1 MEDTKIINECIEF
14 LQKSNN
20 RYSDEMNKAVNNLR
34 RYSGK
39 FWDDEYTKTY
49 RKGKNRL
56 TLSLNNW
63 NVIVNAISSPIS
75 SSPYHIEL
83 SDKAAYGDLQERI
96 DLEEHEND
104 NKSAVID
111 AFRKAVLTGYGFI
124 VISTEA
130 DRNGDVKIVLESV
143 KHINSV
149 ALDPAINT
157 VDGSDAEEGAI
168 VNYISTRKAKRLYGE
183 DIIPFDF
190 PNTQPLVNL
199 NGFNQWTVP
208 ADSVA
213 IVSYYVKNENGTV
226 DFYKICGNKVVQ
238 HEVLPISIIPI
249 IRFAGN
255 EIYSNDSINYSG
267 IIDQTLSLELGANI
281 AYSTLIERCGRSVKP
296 NVMAHVDAIDGLE
309 KNLAALNDD
318 DSMAYLWKG
327 EHQPVILTEQ
337 FQTGDLQAT
346 ITTCRTLMEDVTGI
360 PLTGISMNQP
370 DKTATEI
377 LRQQMSKESNTA
389 NYYNNAYIA
398 CFTLGRVITQ
408 MLNNGEYVDFH
419 LENGP
424 GVITRQLKARQE
436 LTALSTLMPDNMKP
450 LIAKYFADTLQD
462 DVGDELSK
470 NIVAN
475 LPQDIKYFSDKDD
488 VDPEA
493 IHELNQMKAMMDQM
507 MLDLE
512 QTKAE
517 NAQLMQQLKNAETNL
532 LENDAN
538 RKLDMYKF
546 QVSEANKMQVE
557 AAKLELQGVKLE
569 SEAEDNMVKND
580 INQQKVDIEANKAAI
595 ESLKAYEDTEDKI
608 NSAINDMSEVV
619 ITEEPTYEVYRQ

>member
-1 MEDTKIINECIEF
+1 MEDNKIINECNEF

-20 RYSDEMNKAVNNLR
+20 RYSDEMTKAVNNLR

-39 FWDDEYTKTY
+39 FWDDEYTRTY

-56 TLSLNNW
+56 ALSLNNW
-63 NVIVNAISSPIS
+63 NVIVNAIASPIS

-83 SDKAAYGDLQERI
+83 SNKNAYEDLQGRI
-96 DLEEHEND
+96 DLVEHEND
-104 NKSAVID
+104 NKSAVVD

-168 VNYISTRKAKRLYGE
+168 VNYISTRKARRLYGE
-183 DIIPFDF
+183 DVIPFDF

-199 NGFNQWTVP
+199 NGLNQWTVP

-213 IVSYYVKNENGTV
+213 IVSYYVKNEDGTV
-226 DFYKICGNKVVQ
+226 NFYKICGNKVVQ
-238 HEVLPISIIPI
+238 NVVLPISIIPI

-267 IIDQTLSLELGANI
+267 IIDQTLALELGANI

-327 EHQPVILTEQ
+327 EHQPVILTES

-346 ITTCRTLMEDVTGI
+346 ISTCRMLMEDVTGI
-360 PLTGISMNQP
+360 PLTGISNTQP
-370 DKTATEI
+370 EKTATEI

-389 NYYNNAYIA
+389 NYYNNAYVA
-398 CFTLGRVITQ
+398 CYTLGRIITQ
-408 MLNNGEYVDFH
+408 MLSNGEYIDFH

-424 GVITRQLKARQE
+424 AVITRQLKARQE
-436 LTALSTLMPDNMKP
+436 LTALATLTPDNMKP

-475 LPQDIKYFSDKDD
+475 LPQDIKFFSDKDD

-493 IHELNQMKAMMDQM
+493 IHELNQMRTMMDQM
-507 MLDLE
+507 MADLE

-517 NAQLMQQLKNAETNL
+517 NAQLAQQLKNAETNL
-532 LENDAN
+532 LENEAA

-557 AAKLELQGVKLE
+557 AAKLELQGVKLQN
-569 SEAEDNMVKND
+569 EAEDNMVKND
-580 INQQKVDIEANKAAI
+580 INQQKVNIEEGKATIEA
-595 ESLKAYEDTEDKI
+595 LKAYEESEDKL
-608 NSAINDMSEVV
+608 NDAIAEMQQPQV
-619 ITEEPTYEVYRQ
+619 IVENPNEIYR

>member
-1 MEDTKIINECIEF
+1 MEDNKIINECNEF
-14 LQKSNN
+14 LQKSNT

-39 FWDDEYTKTY
+39 FWDDEYTRTY

-56 TLSLNNW
+56 ALSLNNW
-63 NVIVNAISSPIS
+63 NVIVNAIASPIS

-83 SDKAAYGDLQERI
+83 SNKNAYEDLQERI
-96 DLEEHEND
+96 DLVEHEND
-104 NKSAVID
+104 NKSAVVD

-168 VNYISTRKAKRLYGE
+168 VNYISTRKARRLYGE
-183 DIIPFDF
+183 DVIPFDF
-190 PNTQPLVNL
+190 PNTQPLINL
-199 NGFNQWTVP
+199 NGLSQWTVP

-213 IVSYYVKNENGTV
+213 IVSYYVKNEDGTV
-226 DFYKICGNKVVQ
+226 NFYKICGNKVVQ
-238 HEVLPISIIPI
+238 NVVLPISIIPI

-267 IIDQTLSLELGANI
+267 IIDQTLALELGANI

-327 EHQPVILTEQ
+327 EHQPVILTES

-346 ITTCRTLMEDVTGI
+346 ISTCRMLMEDVTGI
-360 PLTGISMNQP
+360 PLTGISNTQP
-370 DKTATEI
+370 EKTATEI

-389 NYYNNAYIA
+389 NYYNNAYVA
-398 CFTLGRVITQ
+398 CYTLGRIITQ
-408 MLNNGEYVDFH
+408 MLSNGEYIDFH

-424 GVITRQLKARQE
+424 AVITRQLKARQE
-436 LTALSTLMPDNMKP
+436 LTALATLTPDNMKP

-470 NIVAN
+470 NIIAN
-475 LPQDIKYFSDKDD
+475 LPQDIKFFSDKDD

-493 IHELNQMKAMMDQM
+493 IHELNQMRAMMDQM
-507 MLDLE
+507 MADLE

-517 NAQLMQQLKNAETNL
+517 NAQLAQQLKNAETNL
-532 LENDAN
+532 LENEAA

-557 AAKLELQGVKLE
+557 AAKLELQGVKLQN
-569 SEAEDNMVKND
+569 EAEDNMVKND
-580 INQQKVDIEANKAAI
+580 INQQKVNIEEGKATIEA
-595 ESLKAYEDTEDKI
+595 LKAYEESEDKL
-608 NSAINDMSEVV
+608 NDAIAEMQQPQV
-619 ITEEPTYEVYRQ
+619 IVENPNEIYR

>member
-1 MEDTKIINECIEF
+1 MEDNKIINECNEF
-14 LQKSNN
+14 LQKSNS

-39 FWDDEYTKTY
+39 FWDDEYTRTY

-56 TLSLNNW
+56 ALSLNNW
-63 NVIVNAISSPIS
+63 NVIVNAIASPIS

-83 SDKAAYGDLQERI
+83 SNKNAYGDLQERI
-96 DLEEHEND
+96 DLVEHEND
-104 NKSAVID
+104 NKSAVVD

-168 VNYISTRKAKRLYGE
+168 VNYISTRKARRLYGE
-183 DIIPFDF
+183 DVIPFDF

-199 NGFNQWTVP
+199 NGLSQWSVP

-213 IVSYYVKNENGTV
+213 IVSYYVKNEDGTV
-226 DFYKICGNKVVQ
+226 NFYKICGNKVVQ
-238 HEVLPISIIPI
+238 NVVLPISIIPI

-267 IIDQTLSLELGANI
+267 IIDQTLALELGANI

-327 EHQPVILTEQ
+327 EHQPVILTES

-346 ITTCRTLMEDVTGI
+346 ISTCRMLMEDVTGI
-360 PLTGISMNQP
+360 PLTGISNTQP
-370 DKTATEI
+370 EKTATEI

-389 NYYNNAYIA
+389 NYYNNAYVA
-398 CFTLGRVITQ
+398 CYTLGRIITQ
-408 MLNNGEYVDFH
+408 MLSNGEYIDFH

-424 GVITRQLKARQE
+424 AVITRQLKARQE
-436 LTALSTLMPDNMKP
+436 LTALATLTPENMKP

-475 LPQDIKYFSDKDD
+475 LPQDIKFFSDKDD

-493 IHELNQMKAMMDQM
+493 IHELNQMRAMMDQM
-507 MLDLE
+507 MADLE

-517 NAQLMQQLKNAETNL
+517 NAQLAQQLKNAETNL
-532 LENDAN
+532 LENEAA

-557 AAKLELQGVKLE
+557 AAKLELQGVKLQN
-569 SEAEDNMVKND
+569 EAEDNMVKND
-580 INQQKVDIEANKAAI
+580 INQQKVNIEEGKATIEA
-595 ESLKAYEDTEDKI
+595 LKAYEESEDKL
-608 NSAINDMSEVV
+608 NDAIAEMQQPQV
-619 ITEEPTYEVYRQ
+619 IVENPNEIYR

>member
-1 MEDTKIINECIEF
+1 MEDNKIINECNEF

-39 FWDDEYTKTY
+39 FWDDEYTRTY

-56 TLSLNNW
+56 ALSLNNW
-63 NVIVNAISSPIS
+63 NVIVNAIASPIS
-75 SSPYHIEL
+75 NSPYHIEL
-83 SDKAAYGDLQERI
+83 SNKNTYEGLQERI
-96 DLEEHEND
+96 DLVEHEND
-104 NKSAVID
+104 NKSAVVD

-168 VNYISTRKAKRLYGE
+168 VNYISTRKARRLYGE
-183 DIIPFDF
+183 DVIPFDF

-199 NGFNQWTVP
+199 NGLSQWTVP
-208 ADSVA
+208 PDSVA
-213 IVSYYVKNENGTV
+213 IVSYYVKNEDGTV
-226 DFYKICGNKVVQ
+226 NFYKICGNKVVQ
-238 HEVLPISIIPI
+238 NVVLPISIIPI

-267 IIDQTLSLELGANI
+267 IIDQTLALELGANI

-327 EHQPVILTEQ
+327 EHQPVILTES

-346 ITTCRTLMEDVTGI
+346 ISTCRMLMEDVTGI
-360 PLTGISMNQP
+360 PLTGISNTQP
-370 DKTATEI
+370 EKTATEI

-389 NYYNNAYIA
+389 NYYNNAYVA
-398 CFTLGRVITQ
+398 CYTLGRIITQ
-408 MLNNGEYVDFH
+408 MLSNGEYIDFH

-424 GVITRQLKARQE
+424 AVITRQLKARQE
-436 LTALSTLMPDNMKP
+436 LTALATLTPDNMKP

-475 LPQDIKYFSDKDD
+475 LPQDIKFFSDKDD

-493 IHELNQMKAMMDQM
+493 IHELNQMRAMMDQM
-507 MLDLE
+507 MADLE
-512 QTKAE
+512 QTKTE
-517 NAQLMQQLKNAETNL
+517 NAQLAQQLKNAETNL
-532 LENDAN
+532 LENEAA

-557 AAKLELQGVKLE
+557 AAKLELQGAKLQN
-569 SEAEDNMVKND
+569 EAEDNMVKND
-580 INQQKVDIEANKAAI
+580 INQQKVNIEESKATIEA
-595 ESLKAYEDTEDKI
+595 LKAYEESEDKL
-608 NSAINDMSEVV
+608 NDAIAEMQQPQAIVENPNE
-619 ITEEPTYEVYRQ
+619 IYR

>member
-1 MEDTKIINECIEF
+1 MEDNKIINECNEF

-39 FWDDEYTKTY
+39 FWDDEYTRTY

-56 TLSLNNW
+56 ALSLNNW
-63 NVIVNAISSPIS
+63 NVIVNAIASPIS

-83 SDKAAYGDLQERI
+83 SNKNAYEDLQGRI
-96 DLEEHEND
+96 DLVEHEND
-104 NKSAVID
+104 NKSAVVD

-130 DRNGDVKIVLESV
+130 DRKGDVKIVLESV

-168 VNYISTRKAKRLYGE
+168 VNYISTRKARRLYGE
-183 DIIPFDF
+183 DVIPFDF

-199 NGFNQWTVP
+199 NGLSQWSVP

-213 IVSYYVKNENGTV
+213 IVSYYVKNEDGTV
-226 DFYKICGNKVVQ
+226 NFYKICGNKVVQ
-238 HEVLPISIIPI
+238 NVVLPISIIPI

-267 IIDQTLSLELGANI
+267 IIDQTLALELGANI

-327 EHQPVILTEQ
+327 EHQPVILTES

-346 ITTCRTLMEDVTGI
+346 ISTCRMLMEDVTGI
-360 PLTGISMNQP
+360 PLTGISNTQP
-370 DKTATEI
+370 EKTATEI

-389 NYYNNAYIA
+389 NYYNNAYVA
-398 CFTLGRVITQ
+398 CYTLGRIITQ
-408 MLNNGEYVDFH
+408 MLSNGEYIDFH

-424 GVITRQLKARQE
+424 AVITRQLKARQE
-436 LTALSTLMPDNMKP
+436 LTALSTLTPDNMKP

-475 LPQDIKYFSDKDD
+475 LPQDIKFFSDKDD

-507 MLDLE
+507 MADLE

-517 NAQLMQQLKNAETNL
+517 NAQLAQQLKNAETNL
-532 LENDAN
+532 LENEAA

-557 AAKLELQGVKLE
+557 AAKLELQGVKLQN
-569 SEAEDNMVKND
+569 EAEDNMAKND
-580 INQQKVDIEANKAAI
+580 INQQKVNIEEGKATIEA
-595 ESLKAYEDTEDKI
+595 LKAYEESEDKL
-608 NSAINDMSEVV
+608 NDV
-619 ITEEPTYEVYRQ
+619 IAEMQQPQVIVENPNEIYR

>member
-1 MEDTKIINECIEF
+1 MEDNKIINECNEF

-39 FWDDEYTKTY
+39 FWDDEYTRTY

-56 TLSLNNW
+56 ALSLNNW
-63 NVIVNAISSPIS
+63 NVIVNAIASPIS

-83 SDKAAYGDLQERI
+83 SNKNAYADLQGRI
-96 DLEEHEND
+96 DLVEHEND
-104 NKSAVID
+104 NKSAVVD

-149 ALDPAINT
+149 ALDPAVNT

-168 VNYISTRKAKRLYGE
+168 VNYISTRKARRLYGE
-183 DIIPFDF
+183 DVIPFDF

-199 NGFNQWTVP
+199 NGLSQWTVP
-208 ADSVA
+208 PDSVA
-213 IVSYYVKNENGTV
+213 IVSYYVKNEDGTV
-226 DFYKICGNKVVQ
+226 NFYKICGNKVVQ
-238 HEVLPISIIPI
+238 NVVLPISIIPI

-267 IIDQTLSLELGANI
+267 IIDQTLALELGANI

-327 EHQPVILTEQ
+327 EHQPVILTES

-346 ITTCRTLMEDVTGI
+346 ISTCRMLMEDVTGI
-360 PLTGISMNQP
+360 PLTGISNTQP
-370 DKTATEI
+370 EKTATEI

-389 NYYNNAYIA
+389 NYYNNAYVA
-398 CFTLGRVITQ
+398 CYTLGRIITQ
-408 MLNNGEYVDFH
+408 MLSNGEYIDFH

-424 GVITRQLKARQE
+424 AVITRQLKARQE
-436 LTALSTLMPDNMKP
+436 LTALATLTPDNMKP

-475 LPQDIKYFSDKDD
+475 LPQDIKFFSDKDD

-493 IHELNQMKAMMDQM
+493 IHELNQMRAMMDQM
-507 MLDLE
+507 MADLE

-517 NAQLMQQLKNAETNL
+517 NAQLAQQLKNAETNL
-532 LENDAN
+532 LENEAA

-557 AAKLELQGVKLE
+557 AAKLELQGVKLQN
-569 SEAEDNMVKND
+569 EAEDNMVKND
-580 INQQKVDIEANKAAI
+580 INQQKVNIEEGKATIEA
-595 ESLKAYEDTEDKI
+595 LKAYEESEDKL
-608 NSAINDMSEVV
+608 NDAIAEMQQPQAIVENPNE
-619 ITEEPTYEVYRQ
+619 IYR

>member
-1 MEDTKIINECIEF
+1 MEDNKIIDECNEF

-39 FWDDEYTKTY
+39 FWDDEYTRTY
-49 RKGKNRL
+49 RKGNNRL
-56 TLSLNNW
+56 ALSLNNW
-63 NVIVNAISSPIS
+63 NVIVNAIASPIS

-83 SDKAAYGDLQERI
+83 SNKNVNEGLQERI
-96 DLEEHEND
+96 DLVEHEND
-104 NKSAVID
+104 NKSAVVD

-168 VNYISTRKAKRLYGE
+168 VNYISTRKARRLYGE
-183 DIIPFDF
+183 DVIPFDF

-199 NGFNQWTVP
+199 NGLSQWSVP

-213 IVSYYVKNENGTV
+213 IVSYYVKNEDGTV
-226 DFYKICGNKVVQ
+226 NFYKICGNKVVQ
-238 HEVLPISIIPI
+238 NVVLPISIIPI

-267 IIDQTLSLELGANI
+267 IIDQTLALELGANI

-327 EHQPVILTEQ
+327 EHQPVILTES
-337 FQTGDLQAT
+337 FQTGDLQNT
-346 ITTCRTLMEDVTGI
+346 ISTCRMLMEDVTGI
-360 PLTGISMNQP
+360 PLTGISNTQP
-370 DKTATEI
+370 EKTATEI

-389 NYYNNAYIA
+389 NYYNNAYVA
-398 CFTLGRVITQ
+398 CYTLGRIITQ
-408 MLNNGEYVDFH
+408 MLSNGEYIDFH

-424 GVITRQLKARQE
+424 AVITRQLKARQE
-436 LTALSTLMPDNMKP
+436 LTALATLTPDNMKP

-475 LPQDIKYFSDKDD
+475 LPQDIKFFSDKDD

-507 MLDLE
+507 MADLE

-517 NAQLMQQLKNAETNL
+517 NAQLAQQLKNAETNL
-532 LENDAN
+532 LENEAA

-557 AAKLELQGVKLE
+557 AAKLELQGVKLQN
-569 SEAEDNMVKND
+569 EAEDNMTKND
-580 INQQKVDIEANKAAI
+580 INQQKVNIEEGKATIEA
-595 ESLKAYEDTEDKI
+595 LKAYEESEDRL
-608 NSAINDMSEVV
+608 NDAIAEMQQPQV
-619 ITEEPTYEVYRQ
+619 IVENPNEIYR

>member
-1 MEDTKIINECIEF
+1 MEDNKIINECNEF

-39 FWDDEYTKTY
+39 FWDDEYTRTY

-56 TLSLNNW
+56 ALSLNNW
-63 NVIVNAISSPIS
+63 NVIVNAIASPIS

-83 SDKAAYGDLQERI
+83 SNKNAYADLQGRI
-96 DLEEHEND
+96 DLVEHEND
-104 NKSAVID
+104 NKSAVVD

-149 ALDPAINT
+149 ALDPAVNT

-168 VNYISTRKAKRLYGE
+168 VNYISTRKARRLYGE
-183 DIIPFDF
+183 DVIPFDF

-199 NGFNQWTVP
+199 NGLSQWTVP

-213 IVSYYVKNENGTV
+213 IVSYYVKNEDGTV
-226 DFYKICGNKVVQ
+226 NFYKICGNKVVQ
-238 HEVLPISIIPI
+238 NVVLPISIIPI

-267 IIDQTLSLELGANI
+267 IIDQTLALELGANI

-327 EHQPVILTEQ
+327 EHQPVILTES

-346 ITTCRTLMEDVTGI
+346 ISTCRMLMEDVTGI
-360 PLTGISMNQP
+360 PLTGISNTQP
-370 DKTATEI
+370 EKTATEI

-389 NYYNNAYIA
+389 NYYNNAYVA
-398 CFTLGRVITQ
+398 CYTLGRIITQ
-408 MLNNGEYVDFH
+408 MLSNGEYIDFH

-424 GVITRQLKARQE
+424 AVITRQLKARQE
-436 LTALSTLMPDNMKP
+436 LTALATLTPDNMKP

-475 LPQDIKYFSDKDD
+475 LPQDIKFFSDKDD

-493 IHELNQMKAMMDQM
+493 IHELNQMRAMMDQM
-507 MLDLE
+507 MADLE

-517 NAQLMQQLKNAETNL
+517 NAQLAQQLKNAETNL
-532 LENDAN
+532 LENEAA

-557 AAKLELQGVKLE
+557 AAKLELQGVKLQN
-569 SEAEDNMVKND
+569 EAEDNMAKND
-580 INQQKVDIEANKAAI
+580 INQQKVNIEEGKATIEA
-595 ESLKAYEDTEDKI
+595 LKAYEESEDKL
-608 NSAINDMSEVV
+608 NDAIAEMQQPQAIVENPNE
-619 ITEEPTYEVYRQ
+619 IYR

>member
-1 MEDTKIINECIEF
+1 MEDNKIINECNEF

-39 FWDDEYTKTY
+39 FWDDEYTRTY

-56 TLSLNNW
+56 ALSLNNW
-63 NVIVNAISSPIS
+63 NVIVNAIASPIS

-83 SDKAAYGDLQERI
+83 SNKNAYEDLQERI
-96 DLEEHEND
+96 DLVEHEND
-104 NKSAVID
+104 NKSAVVD

-168 VNYISTRKAKRLYGE
+168 VNYISTRKARRLYGE
-183 DIIPFDF
+183 DVIPFDF

-199 NGFNQWTVP
+199 NGLSQWSVP

-213 IVSYYVKNENGTV
+213 IVSYYVKNEDGTV
-226 DFYKICGNKVVQ
+226 NFYKICGNKVVQ
-238 HEVLPISIIPI
+238 NVVLPISIIPI

-255 EIYSNDSINYSG
+255 EIYSNDAINYSG
-267 IIDQTLSLELGANI
+267 IIDQTLALELGANI

-327 EHQPVILTEQ
+327 EHQPVILNES

-346 ITTCRTLMEDVTGI
+346 ISTCRMLMEDVTGI
-360 PLTGISMNQP
+360 PLTGISNTQP
-370 DKTATEI
+370 EKTATEI

-389 NYYNNAYIA
+389 NYYNNAYVA
-398 CFTLGRVITQ
+398 CYTLGRIITQ
-408 MLNNGEYVDFH
+408 MLSNGEYIDFH

-424 GVITRQLKARQE
+424 AVITRQLKARQE
-436 LTALSTLMPDNMKP
+436 LTALATLTPDNMKP

-475 LPQDIKYFSDKDD
+475 LPQDIKFFSDKDD

-493 IHELNQMKAMMDQM
+493 IHELNQMRAMMDQM
-507 MLDLE
+507 MADLE

-517 NAQLMQQLKNAETNL
+517 NAQLAQQLKNAETNL
-532 LENDAN
+532 LENEAA

-557 AAKLELQGVKLE
+557 AAKLELQGVKLQN
-569 SEAEDNMVKND
+569 EAEDNMVKND
-580 INQQKVDIEANKAAI
+580 INQQKVNIEEGKATIEA
-595 ESLKAYEDTEDKI
+595 LKAYEESEDKL
-608 NSAINDMSEVV
+608 NDAIAEMQQPQV
-619 ITEEPTYEVYRQ
+619 IVENPNEIYR

>member
-1 MEDTKIINECIEF
+1 MEDNKIINECNEF

-20 RYSDEMNKAVNNLR
+20 RYSDEMTKAVNNLR

-39 FWDDEYTKTY
+39 FWDDEYTRTY

-56 TLSLNNW
+56 ALSLNNW
-63 NVIVNAISSPIS
+63 NVIVNAIASPIS

-83 SDKAAYGDLQERI
+83 SNKNAYEDLQGRI
-96 DLEEHEND
+96 DLVEHEND
-104 NKSAVID
+104 NKSAVVD

-168 VNYISTRKAKRLYGE
+168 VNYISTRKARRLYGE
-183 DIIPFDF
+183 DVIPFDF

-199 NGFNQWTVP
+199 NGLSQWTVP

-213 IVSYYVKNENGTV
+213 IVSYYVKNEDGTV
-226 DFYKICGNKVVQ
+226 NFYKICGNKVVQ
-238 HEVLPISIIPI
+238 NVVLPISIIPI

-267 IIDQTLSLELGANI
+267 IIDQTLALELGANI

-327 EHQPVILTEQ
+327 DHQPVILTES

-346 ITTCRTLMEDVTGI
+346 ISTCRMLMEDVTGI
-360 PLTGISMNQP
+360 PLTGISNTQP
-370 DKTATEI
+370 EKTATEI

-389 NYYNNAYIA
+389 NYYNNAYVA
-398 CFTLGRVITQ
+398 CYTLGRIITQ
-408 MLNNGEYVDFH
+408 MLSNGEYIDFH

-424 GVITRQLKARQE
+424 AVITRQLKARQE
-436 LTALSTLMPDNMKP
+436 LTALATLTPDNMKP

-475 LPQDIKYFSDKDD
+475 LPQDIKFFSDKDD

-493 IHELNQMKAMMDQM
+493 IHELNQMRAMMDQM
-507 MLDLE
+507 MADLE

-517 NAQLMQQLKNAETNL
+517 NAQLAQQLKNAETNL
-532 LENDAN
+532 LENEAA

-557 AAKLELQGVKLE
+557 AAKLELQGVKLQNE
-569 SEAEDNMVKND
+569 VEDNMAKND
-580 INQQKVDIEANKAAI
+580 INQQKVNIEEGKATIEA
-595 ESLKAYEDTEDKI
+595 LKAYEESEDKL
-608 NSAINDMSEVV
+608 NDAIAEMQQPQV
-619 ITEEPTYEVYRQ
+619 IVENPNEIYR

>member
-1 MEDTKIINECIEF
+1 MEDNKIINECNEF

-39 FWDDEYTKTY
+39 FWDDEYIRTY

-56 TLSLNNW
+56 ALSLNNW
-63 NVIVNAISSPIS
+63 NVIVNAIASPIS

-83 SDKAAYGDLQERI
+83 SNKNAYEDLQERI
-96 DLEEHEND
+96 DLVEHEND
-104 NKSAVID
+104 NKSAVVD

-168 VNYISTRKAKRLYGE
+168 VNYISTRKARRLYGE
-183 DIIPFDF
+183 DVIPFDF

-199 NGFNQWTVP
+199 NGLSQWSVP

-213 IVSYYVKNENGTV
+213 IVSYYVKNEDGTV
-226 DFYKICGNKVVQ
+226 NFYKICGNKVVQ
-238 HEVLPISIIPI
+238 NVVLPISIIPI

-255 EIYSNDSINYSG
+255 EIYSNDAINYSG
-267 IIDQTLSLELGANI
+267 IIEQTLALELGANI

-327 EHQPVILTEQ
+327 EHQPVILTES

-346 ITTCRTLMEDVTGI
+346 ISTCRMLMEDVTGI
-360 PLTGISMNQP
+360 PLTGISNTQP
-370 DKTATEI
+370 EKTATEI

-389 NYYNNAYIA
+389 NYYNNAYVA
-398 CFTLGRVITQ
+398 CYTLGRIITQ
-408 MLNNGEYVDFH
+408 MLSNGEYIDFH

-424 GVITRQLKARQE
+424 AVITRQLKARQE
-436 LTALSTLMPDNMKP
+436 LTALATLTPDNMKP

-475 LPQDIKYFSDKDD
+475 LPQDIKFFSDKDD

-493 IHELNQMKAMMDQM
+493 IHELNQMRTMMDQM
-507 MLDLE
+507 MADLE

-517 NAQLMQQLKNAETNL
+517 NAQLAQQLKNAETNL
-532 LENDAN
+532 LENEAA

-557 AAKLELQGVKLE
+557 AAKLELQGVKLQN
-569 SEAEDNMVKND
+569 EAEDNMVKND
-580 INQQKVDIEANKAAI
+580 INQQKVNIEEGKATIEA
-595 ESLKAYEDTEDKI
+595 LKAYEESEDKL
-608 NSAINDMSEVV
+608 NDAIAEM
-619 ITEEPTYEVYRQ
+619 

>member
-1 MEDTKIINECIEF
+1 MEDNKIINECNEF

-39 FWDDEYTKTY
+39 FWDDEYTRTY

-56 TLSLNNW
+56 ALSLNNW
-63 NVIVNAISSPIS
+63 NVIVNAIASPIS

-83 SDKAAYGDLQERI
+83 SNKNAYEDLQERI
-96 DLEEHEND
+96 DLVEHEND
-104 NKSAVID
+104 NKSAVVD

-168 VNYISTRKAKRLYGE
+168 VNYISTRKARRLYGE
-183 DIIPFDF
+183 DVIPFDF

-199 NGFNQWTVP
+199 NGLSQWTVP

-213 IVSYYVKNENGTV
+213 IVSYYVKNEDGTV
-226 DFYKICGNKVVQ
+226 NFYKICGNKVVQ
-238 HEVLPISIIPI
+238 NVVLPISIIPI

-267 IIDQTLSLELGANI
+267 IIDQTLALELGANI

-327 EHQPVILTEQ
+327 EHQPVILTES

-346 ITTCRTLMEDVTGI
+346 ISTCRMLMEDVTGI
-360 PLTGISMNQP
+360 PLTGISNTQP
-370 DKTATEI
+370 EKTATEI

-389 NYYNNAYIA
+389 NYYNNAYVA
-398 CFTLGRVITQ
+398 CYTLGRIITQ
-408 MLNNGEYVDFH
+408 MLSNGEYIDFH

-424 GVITRQLKARQE
+424 AVITRQLKARQE
-436 LTALSTLMPDNMKP
+436 LTALATLTPDNMKP

-475 LPQDIKYFSDKDD
+475 LPQDIKFFSDKDD

-493 IHELNQMKAMMDQM
+493 IHELNQMRTMMDQM
-507 MLDLE
+507 MADLE

-517 NAQLMQQLKNAETNL
+517 NAQLAQQLKNAETNL
-532 LENDAN
+532 LENEAA

-557 AAKLELQGVKLE
+557 AAKLELQGVKLQN
-569 SEAEDNMVKND
+569 EAEDNMVKND
-580 INQQKVDIEANKAAI
+580 INQQKVNIEEGKATIEA
-595 ESLKAYEDTEDKI
+595 LKAYEESEDKL
-608 NSAINDMSEVV
+608 NDAIAEMQQPQV
-619 ITEEPTYEVYRQ
+619 IVENPNEIYR

>member
-1 MEDTKIINECIEF
+1 MEDNKIINECNEF
-14 LQKSNN
+14 LQKSNT

-39 FWDDEYTKTY
+39 FWDDEYTRTY

-56 TLSLNNW
+56 ALSLNNW
-63 NVIVNAISSPIS
+63 NVIVNAIASPIS

-83 SDKAAYGDLQERI
+83 SNKNAYEDLQERI
-96 DLEEHEND
+96 DLVEHEND
-104 NKSAVID
+104 NKSAVVD

-168 VNYISTRKAKRLYGE
+168 VNYISTRKARRLYGE
-183 DIIPFDF
+183 DVIPFDF

-199 NGFNQWTVP
+199 NGLSQWSVP

-213 IVSYYVKNENGTV
+213 IVSYYVKNEDGTV
-226 DFYKICGNKVVQ
+226 NFYKICGNKVVQ
-238 HEVLPISIIPI
+238 NVVLPISIIPI

-255 EIYSNDSINYSG
+255 EIYTNDSINYSG
-267 IIDQTLSLELGANI
+267 IIDQTLALELGANI

-327 EHQPVILTEQ
+327 EHQPVILTES

-346 ITTCRTLMEDVTGI
+346 ISTCRMLMEDVTGI
-360 PLTGISMNQP
+360 PLTGISNTQP
-370 DKTATEI
+370 EKTATEI

-389 NYYNNAYIA
+389 NYYNNAYVA
-398 CFTLGRVITQ
+398 CYTLGRIITQ
-408 MLNNGEYVDFH
+408 MLSNGEYIDFH

-424 GVITRQLKARQE
+424 AVITRQLKARQE
-436 LTALSTLMPDNMKP
+436 LTALATLTPDNMKP

-475 LPQDIKYFSDKDD
+475 LPQDIKFFSDKDD

-493 IHELNQMKAMMDQM
+493 IHELNQMRAMMDQM
-507 MLDLE
+507 MADLE

-517 NAQLMQQLKNAETNL
+517 NAQLAQQLKNAETNL
-532 LENDAN
+532 LENEAA

-557 AAKLELQGVKLE
+557 AAKLELQGVKIQN
-569 SEAEDNMVKND
+569 EAEDNMVKND
-580 INQQKVDIEANKAAI
+580 INQQKVNIEEGKATIEA
-595 ESLKAYEDTEDKI
+595 LKAYEESEDKL
-608 NSAINDMSEVV
+608 NDAIAEMRQPQV
-619 ITEEPTYEVYRQ
+619 IVENPNEIYR

>member
-1 MEDTKIINECIEF
+1 MEDNKIINECNEF

-56 TLSLNNW
+56 ALSLNNW
-63 NVIVNAISSPIS
+63 NVIVNAIASPIS

-83 SDKAAYGDLQERI
+83 SNKNAYADLQGRI
-96 DLEEHEND
+96 DLVEHEND
-104 NKSAVID
+104 NKSAVVD

-130 DRNGDVKIVLESV
+130 DRNGEVKIVLESV

-168 VNYISTRKAKRLYGE
+168 VNYISTRKARRLYGE
-183 DIIPFDF
+183 DVIPFDF

-199 NGFNQWTVP
+199 NGLSQWSVP

-213 IVSYYVKNENGTV
+213 IVSYYVKNEDGTV
-226 DFYKICGNKVVQ
+226 NFYKICGNKVVQ
-238 HEVLPISIIPI
+238 NVILPISIIPI

-267 IIDQTLSLELGANI
+267 IIDQTLALELGANI

-327 EHQPVILTEQ
+327 DHQPVILTES

-346 ITTCRTLMEDVTGI
+346 ISTCRMLMEDVTGI
-360 PLTGISMNQP
+360 PLTGISNTQP
-370 DKTATEI
+370 EKTATEI

-389 NYYNNAYIA
+389 NYYNNAYVA
-398 CFTLGRVITQ
+398 CYTLGRIITQ
-408 MLNNGEYVDFH
+408 MLSNGEYIDFH

-424 GVITRQLKARQE
+424 AVITRQLKARQE
-436 LTALSTLMPDNMKP
+436 LTALATLTPDNMKP

-475 LPQDIKYFSDKDD
+475 LPQDIKFFSDKDD

-493 IHELNQMKAMMDQM
+493 IHELNQMRTMMDQM
-507 MLDLE
+507 MADLE

-517 NAQLMQQLKNAETNL
+517 NAQLAQQLKNAETNL
-532 LENDAN
+532 LENEAA

-557 AAKLELQGVKLE
+557 AAKLELQGVKLQN
-569 SEAEDNMVKND
+569 EAEDNMAKND
-580 INQQKVDIEANKAAI
+580 INQQKVNIEEGKAAI
-595 ESLKAYEDTEDKI
+595 EALKAYEESEDKL
-608 NSAINDMSEVV
+608 NDAIAEMQQPQV
-619 ITEEPTYEVYRQ
+619 IVETPNEIYR

>member
-1 MEDTKIINECIEF
+1 MEDNKIINECNEF

-39 FWDDEYTKTY
+39 FWDDEYTRTY

-56 TLSLNNW
+56 ALSLNNW
-63 NVIVNAISSPIS
+63 NVIVNAIASPIS

-83 SDKAAYGDLQERI
+83 SNKNAYEDLQERI
-96 DLEEHEND
+96 DLVEHEND
-104 NKSAVID
+104 NKSAVVD

-168 VNYISTRKAKRLYGE
+168 VNYISTRKARRLYGE
-183 DIIPFDF
+183 DVIPFDF

-199 NGFNQWTVP
+199 NGLSQWTVP

-213 IVSYYVKNENGTV
+213 IVSYYVKNEDGTV
-226 DFYKICGNKVVQ
+226 NFYKICGNKVVQ
-238 HEVLPISIIPI
+238 NVVLPISIIPI

-267 IIDQTLSLELGANI
+267 IIDQTLALELGANI

-327 EHQPVILTEQ
+327 EHQPVILTES

-346 ITTCRTLMEDVTGI
+346 ISTCRMLMEDVTGI
-360 PLTGISMNQP
+360 PLTGISNTQP
-370 DKTATEI
+370 EKTATEI

-389 NYYNNAYIA
+389 NYYNNAYVA
-398 CFTLGRVITQ
+398 CYTFLLYITQ
-408 MLNNGEYVDFH
+408 MLSNGEYIDFH

-424 GVITRQLKARQE
+424 AVITRQLKARQE
-436 LTALSTLMPDNMKP
+436 LTALATLTPDNMKP

-475 LPQDIKYFSDKDD
+475 LPQDIKFFSDKDD

-493 IHELNQMKAMMDQM
+493 IHELNQMRAMMDQM
-507 MLDLE
+507 MADLE

-517 NAQLMQQLKNAETNL
+517 NAQLAQQLKNAETNL
-532 LENDAN
+532 LENEAA

-557 AAKLELQGVKLE
+557 AAKLELQGVKLQN
-569 SEAEDNMVKND
+569 EAEDNMVKND
-580 INQQKVDIEANKAAI
+580 INQQKVNIEEGKATIEA
-595 ESLKAYEDTEDKI
+595 LKAYEESEDKL
-608 NSAINDMSEVV
+608 NDAIAEMQQPQV
-619 ITEEPTYEVYRQ
+619 IVENPNEIYR

>member
-1 MEDTKIINECIEF
+1 MEDKKIIDECNEF

-20 RYSDEMNKAVNNLR
+20 RYSDEMNNAVNNLR

-39 FWDDEYTKTY
+39 FWDDEYTRTY

-56 TLSLNNW
+56 ALSLNNW
-63 NVIVNAISSPIS
+63 NVIVNAIASPIS

-83 SDKAAYGDLQERI
+83 SNKNAYEDLQERI
-96 DLEEHEND
+96 DLVEHEND
-104 NKSAVID
+104 NKSAVVD

-168 VNYISTRKAKRLYGE
+168 VNYISTRKARRLYGE
-183 DIIPFDF
+183 DVIPFDF

-199 NGFNQWTVP
+199 NGLSQWSVP

-213 IVSYYVKNENGTV
+213 IVSYYVKNEEGTV
-226 DFYKICGNKVVQ
+226 NFYKICGNKVVQ
-238 HEVLPISIIPI
+238 NVVLPISIIPI

-267 IIDQTLSLELGANI
+267 IIDQTLALELGANI

-327 EHQPVILTEQ
+327 EHQPVILTES

-346 ITTCRTLMEDVTGI
+346 ITTCRMLMEDVTGI
-360 PLTGISMNQP
+360 PLTGISNTQP
-370 DKTATEI
+370 EKTATEI

-389 NYYNNAYIA
+389 NYYNNAYVA
-398 CFTLGRVITQ
+398 CYTLGRIITQ
-408 MLNNGEYVDFH
+408 MLSDGEYVDFH

-424 GVITRQLKARQE
+424 AVITRQLKARQE
-436 LTALSTLMPDNMKP
+436 LTALATLTPDNMKP

-462 DVGDELSK
+462 DVGDELSR

-475 LPQDIKYFSDKDD
+475 LPQDIKFFSDKDD

-507 MLDLE
+507 MADLE

-517 NAQLMQQLKNAETNL
+517 NAQLAQQLKNAETNL
-532 LENDAN
+532 LENEAA

-546 QVSEANKMQVE
+546 QVSEANKMQIE
-557 AAKLELQGVKLE
+557 AAKLELQGVKLQN
-569 SEAEDNMVKND
+569 EAEDNMAKND
-580 INQQKVDIEANKAAI
+580 INQQKVNIEEGKATIEA
-595 ESLKAYEDTEDKI
+595 LKAYEESEDRL
-608 NSAINDMSEVV
+608 NDAIAEMQQPQV
-619 ITEEPTYEVYRQ
+619 IVENPNEIYR

>member
-1 MEDTKIINECIEF
+1 MEDNKIINECNEF

-39 FWDDEYTKTY
+39 FWDDEYTRTY
-49 RKGKNRL
+49 RKGKSRL
-56 TLSLNNW
+56 ALSLNNW
-63 NVIVNAISSPIS
+63 NVIVNAIASPIS

-83 SDKAAYGDLQERI
+83 SNKNAYEDLQERI
-96 DLEEHEND
+96 DLVEHEND
-104 NKSAVID
+104 NKSAVVD

-168 VNYISTRKAKRLYGE
+168 VNYISTRKARRLYGE
-183 DIIPFDF
+183 DVIPFDF

-199 NGFNQWTVP
+199 NGLSQWSVP

-213 IVSYYVKNENGTV
+213 IVSYYVKNEDGTV
-226 DFYKICGNKVVQ
+226 NFYKICGNKVVQ
-238 HEVLPISIIPI
+238 NVVLPISIIPI

-255 EIYSNDSINYSG
+255 EIYSNDAINYSG
-267 IIDQTLSLELGANI
+267 IIEQTLALELGANI

-327 EHQPVILTEQ
+327 EHQPVILTES

-346 ITTCRTLMEDVTGI
+346 ISTCRMLMEDVTGI
-360 PLTGISMNQP
+360 PLTGISNTQP
-370 DKTATEI
+370 EKTATEI

-389 NYYNNAYIA
+389 NYYNNAYVA
-398 CFTLGRVITQ
+398 CYTLGRIITQ
-408 MLNNGEYVDFH
+408 MLSNGEYIDFH

-424 GVITRQLKARQE
+424 AVITRQLKARQE
-436 LTALSTLMPDNMKP
+436 LTALATLTPDNMKP

-475 LPQDIKYFSDKDD
+475 LPQDIKFFSDKDD

-493 IHELNQMKAMMDQM
+493 IHELNQMRAMMDQM
-507 MLDLE
+507 MADLE

-517 NAQLMQQLKNAETNL
+517 NAQLAQQLKNAETNL
-532 LENDAN
+532 LENEAA

-557 AAKLELQGVKLE
+557 AAKLELQGVKLQN
-569 SEAEDNMVKND
+569 EAEDNMVKND
-580 INQQKVDIEANKAAI
+580 INQQKVNIEEGKATIEA
-595 ESLKAYEDTEDKI
+595 LKAYEESEDKL
-608 NSAINDMSEVV
+608 NDAIAEMQQPQV
-619 ITEEPTYEVYRQ
+619 IVENPNEIYR

>member
-1 MEDTKIINECIEF
+1 MEDNKIINECNEF

-20 RYSDEMNKAVNNLR
+20 RYSDEMNKAVNNLS

-39 FWDDEYTKTY
+39 FWDDEYTRTY

-56 TLSLNNW
+56 ALSLNNW
-63 NVIVNAISSPIS
+63 NVIVNAIASPIS

-83 SDKAAYGDLQERI
+83 SNKNAYEDLQERI
-96 DLEEHEND
+96 DLVEHEND
-104 NKSAVID
+104 NKSAVVD

-149 ALDPAINT
+149 ALDPTINT

-168 VNYISTRKAKRLYGE
+168 VNYISTRKARRLYGE
-183 DIIPFDF
+183 DVIPFDF

-199 NGFNQWTVP
+199 NGLSQWSVP

-213 IVSYYVKNENGTV
+213 IVSYYVKNEDGTV
-226 DFYKICGNKVVQ
+226 NFYKICGNKVVQ
-238 HEVLPISIIPI
+238 NVVLPISIIPI

-267 IIDQTLSLELGANI
+267 IIDQTLALELGANI

-327 EHQPVILTEQ
+327 EHQPVILTES

-346 ITTCRTLMEDVTGI
+346 ISTCRMLMEDVTGI
-360 PLTGISMNQP
+360 PLTGISNTQP
-370 DKTATEI
+370 EKTATEI

-389 NYYNNAYIA
+389 NYYNNAYVA
-398 CFTLGRVITQ
+398 CYTLGRIITQ
-408 MLNNGEYVDFH
+408 MLSNGEYIDFH

-424 GVITRQLKARQE
+424 AVITRQLKARQE
-436 LTALSTLMPDNMKP
+436 LTALATLTPENMKP

-475 LPQDIKYFSDKDD
+475 LPQDIKFFSDKDD

-493 IHELNQMKAMMDQM
+493 IHELNQMRAMMDQM
-507 MLDLE
+507 MADLE

-517 NAQLMQQLKNAETNL
+517 NAQLAQQLKNAETNL
-532 LENDAN
+532 LENEAA

-557 AAKLELQGVKLE
+557 AAKLELQGVKLQN
-569 SEAEDNMVKND
+569 EAEDNMVKND
-580 INQQKVDIEANKAAI
+580 INQQKVNIEEGKATIEA
-595 ESLKAYEDTEDKI
+595 LKAYEESEDKL
-608 NSAINDMSEVV
+608 NDAIAEMQQPQV
-619 ITEEPTYEVYRQ
+619 IVENPNEIYR

>member
-1 MEDTKIINECIEF
+1 MEDNKIINECNEF

-39 FWDDEYTKTY
+39 FWDDEYTRTY

-56 TLSLNNW
+56 ALSLNNW
-63 NVIVNAISSPIS
+63 NVIVNAIASPIS

-83 SDKAAYGDLQERI
+83 SNKNAYEDLQERI
-96 DLEEHEND
+96 DLVEHEND
-104 NKSAVID
+104 NKSAVVD

-168 VNYISTRKAKRLYGE
+168 VNYISTRKARRLYGE
-183 DIIPFDF
+183 DVIPFDF

-199 NGFNQWTVP
+199 NGLSQWTVP

-213 IVSYYVKNENGTV
+213 IVSYYVKNEDGTV
-226 DFYKICGNKVVQ
+226 NFYKICGNKVVQ
-238 HEVLPISIIPI
+238 NVVLPISIIPI

-267 IIDQTLSLELGANI
+267 IIDQTLALELGANI

-327 EHQPVILTEQ
+327 EHQPVILTES

-346 ITTCRTLMEDVTGI
+346 ISTCRMLMEDVTGI
-360 PLTGISMNQP
+360 PLTGISNTQP
-370 DKTATEI
+370 EKTATEI

-389 NYYNNAYIA
+389 NYYNNAYVA
-398 CFTLGRVITQ
+398 CYTLGRIITQ
-408 MLNNGEYVDFH
+408 MLSNGEYIDFH

-424 GVITRQLKARQE
+424 AVITRQLKARQE
-436 LTALSTLMPDNMKP
+436 LTALATLTPDNMKP

-475 LPQDIKYFSDKDD
+475 LPQDIKFFSDKDD

-493 IHELNQMKAMMDQM
+493 IHELNQMRAMMDQM
-507 MLDLE
+507 MADLE

-517 NAQLMQQLKNAETNL
+517 NAQLAQQLKNAETNL
-532 LENDAN
+532 LENEAA

-557 AAKLELQGVKLE
+557 AAKLELQGVKLQN
-569 SEAEDNMVKND
+569 EAEDNMVKND
-580 INQQKVDIEANKAAI
+580 INQQKVNIEEGKATIEA
-595 ESLKAYEDTEDKI
+595 LKAYEESEDKL
-608 NSAINDMSEVV
+608 NDAIAEMQQPQV
-619 ITEEPTYEVYRQ
+619 IVENPNEIYR

>member
-1 MEDTKIINECIEF
+1 MEDNKIINECNEF

-39 FWDDEYTKTY
+39 FWDDDYTRTY

-56 TLSLNNW
+56 ALSLNNW
-63 NVIVNAISSPIS
+63 NVIVNAIASPIS
-75 SSPYHIEL
+75 NSPYHIEL
-83 SDKAAYGDLQERI
+83 SNKNAYEDLQERI
-96 DLEEHEND
+96 DLVEHEND
-104 NKSAVID
+104 NKSAVVD

-168 VNYISTRKAKRLYGE
+168 VNYISTRKARRLYGE
-183 DIIPFDF
+183 DVIPFDF

-199 NGFNQWTVP
+199 NGLSQWTVP
-208 ADSVA
+208 PDSVA
-213 IVSYYVKNENGTV
+213 IVSYYVKNEDGTV
-226 DFYKICGNKVVQ
+226 NFYKICGNKVVQ
-238 HEVLPISIIPI
+238 NVVLPISIIPI

-267 IIDQTLSLELGANI
+267 IIDQTLALELGANI

-327 EHQPVILTEQ
+327 EHQPVILTES

-346 ITTCRTLMEDVTGI
+346 ISTCRMLMEDVTGI
-360 PLTGISMNQP
+360 PLTGISNTQP
-370 DKTATEI
+370 EKTATEI

-389 NYYNNAYIA
+389 NYYNNAYVA
-398 CFTLGRVITQ
+398 CYTLGRIITQ
-408 MLNNGEYVDFH
+408 MLSNGEYIDFH

-424 GVITRQLKARQE
+424 AVITRQLKARQE
-436 LTALSTLMPDNMKP
+436 LTALATLTPDNMKP

-475 LPQDIKYFSDKDD
+475 LPQDIKFFSDKDD

-493 IHELNQMKAMMDQM
+493 IHELNQMRAMMDQM
-507 MLDLE
+507 MADLE

-517 NAQLMQQLKNAETNL
+517 NAQLAQQLKNAETNL
-532 LENDAN
+532 LENEAA

-557 AAKLELQGVKLE
+557 AAKLELQGVKLQN
-569 SEAEDNMVKND
+569 EAEDNMAKND
-580 INQQKVDIEANKAAI
+580 INQQKVNIEEGKATIEA
-595 ESLKAYEDTEDKI
+595 LKAYEESEDKL
-608 NSAINDMSEVV
+608 NDAIAEMQQPQV
-619 ITEEPTYEVYRQ
+619 IVENPNEIYR

>member
-1 MEDTKIINECIEF
+1 MEDNKIINECNEF

-20 RYSDEMNKAVNNLR
+20 RYSDEMTKAVNNLR

-39 FWDDEYTKTY
+39 FWDDEYTRTY

-56 TLSLNNW
+56 ALSLNNW
-63 NVIVNAISSPIS
+63 NVIVNAIASPIS

-83 SDKAAYGDLQERI
+83 SNKNAYEDLQERI
-96 DLEEHEND
+96 DLVEHEND
-104 NKSAVID
+104 NKSAVVD

-168 VNYISTRKAKRLYGE
+168 VNYISTRKARRLYGE
-183 DIIPFDF
+183 DVIPFDF

-199 NGFNQWTVP
+199 NGLNQWTVP

-213 IVSYYVKNENGTV
+213 IVSYYVKNEDGTV
-226 DFYKICGNKVVQ
+226 NFYKICGNKVVQ
-238 HEVLPISIIPI
+238 NVVLPISIIPI

-267 IIDQTLSLELGANI
+267 IIDQTLALELGANI

-327 EHQPVILTEQ
+327 EHQPVILTES

-346 ITTCRTLMEDVTGI
+346 ISTCRMLMEDVTGI
-360 PLTGISMNQP
+360 PLTGISNTQP
-370 DKTATEI
+370 EKTATEI

-389 NYYNNAYIA
+389 NYYNNAYVA
-398 CFTLGRVITQ
+398 CYTLGRIITQ
-408 MLNNGEYVDFH
+408 MLSNGEYIDFH

-424 GVITRQLKARQE
+424 AVITRQLKARQE
-436 LTALSTLMPDNMKP
+436 LTALATLTPDNMKP

-475 LPQDIKYFSDKDD
+475 LPQDIKFFSDKDD

-493 IHELNQMKAMMDQM
+493 IHELNQMRAMMDQM
-507 MLDLE
+507 MADLE

-517 NAQLMQQLKNAETNL
+517 NAQLAQQLKNAETNL
-532 LENDAN
+532 LENEAA

-557 AAKLELQGVKLE
+557 AAKLELQGVKLQN
-569 SEAEDNMVKND
+569 EAEDNMVKND
-580 INQQKVDIEANKAAI
+580 INQQKVNIEEGKATIEA
-595 ESLKAYEDTEDKI
+595 LKAYEESEDKL
-608 NSAINDMSEVV
+608 NDAIAEMQQPQV
-619 ITEEPTYEVYRQ
+619 IVENPNEIYR

>member
-1 MEDTKIINECIEF
+1 MEDNKIINECNEF

-39 FWDDEYTKTY
+39 FWDDEYTRTY

-56 TLSLNNW
+56 ALSLNNW
-63 NVIVNAISSPIS
+63 NVIVNAIASPIS

-83 SDKAAYGDLQERI
+83 SNKNAYEDLQERI
-96 DLEEHEND
+96 DLVEHEND
-104 NKSAVID
+104 NKSAVVD

-168 VNYISTRKAKRLYGE
+168 VNYISTRKARRLYGE
-183 DIIPFDF
+183 DVIPFDF

-199 NGFNQWTVP
+199 NGLSQWSVP

-213 IVSYYVKNENGTV
+213 IVSYYVKNEDGTV
-226 DFYKICGNKVVQ
+226 NFYKICGNKVVQ
-238 HEVLPISIIPI
+238 NVVLPISIIPI

-267 IIDQTLSLELGANI
+267 IIDQTLALELGANI

-296 NVMAHVDAIDGLE
+296 NVMANVDAIDGLE

-327 EHQPVILTEQ
+327 EHQPVILTES

-346 ITTCRTLMEDVTGI
+346 ISTCRMLMEDVTGI
-360 PLTGISMNQP
+360 PLTGISNTQP
-370 DKTATEI
+370 EKTATEI

-389 NYYNNAYIA
+389 NYYNNAYVA
-398 CFTLGRVITQ
+398 CYTLGRIITQ
-408 MLNNGEYVDFH
+408 MLSNGEYIDFH

-424 GVITRQLKARQE
+424 AVITRQLKARQE
-436 LTALSTLMPDNMKP
+436 LTALATLTPDNMKP

-475 LPQDIKYFSDKDD
+475 LPQDIKFFSDKDD

-493 IHELNQMKAMMDQM
+493 IHELNQMRAMMDQM
-507 MLDLE
+507 MADLE

-517 NAQLMQQLKNAETNL
+517 NAQLAQQLKNAETNL
-532 LENDAN
+532 LENEAA

-557 AAKLELQGVKLE
+557 AAKLELQGVKLQN
-569 SEAEDNMVKND
+569 EAEDNMVKND
-580 INQQKVDIEANKAAI
+580 INQQKVNIEEGKATIEA
-595 ESLKAYEDTEDKI
+595 LKAYEESEDKL
-608 NSAINDMSEVV
+608 NDAIAEMQQPQV
-619 ITEEPTYEVYRQ
+619 IVENPNEIYR

>member
-1 MEDTKIINECIEF
+1 MEDNKIINECNEF

-20 RYSDEMNKAVNNLR
+20 RYSDEMTKAVNNLR

-39 FWDDEYTKTY
+39 FWDDEYTRTY

-56 TLSLNNW
+56 ALSLNNW
-63 NVIVNAISSPIS
+63 NVIVNAIASPIS

-83 SDKAAYGDLQERI
+83 SNKNAYEDLQERI
-96 DLEEHEND
+96 DLVEHEND
-104 NKSAVID
+104 NKSAVVD

-168 VNYISTRKAKRLYGE
+168 VNYISTRKARRLYGE
-183 DIIPFDF
+183 DVIPFDF

-199 NGFNQWTVP
+199 NGLNQWTVP

-213 IVSYYVKNENGTV
+213 IVSYYVKNEDGTV
-226 DFYKICGNKVVQ
+226 NFYKICGNKVVQ
-238 HEVLPISIIPI
+238 NVVLPISIIPI

-267 IIDQTLSLELGANI
+267 IIDQTLALELGANI

-327 EHQPVILTEQ
+327 EHQPVILTES

-346 ITTCRTLMEDVTGI
+346 ISTCRMLMEDVTGI
-360 PLTGISMNQP
+360 PLTGISNTQP
-370 DKTATEI
+370 EKTATEI

-389 NYYNNAYIA
+389 NYYNNAYVA
-398 CFTLGRVITQ
+398 CYTLGRIITQ
-408 MLNNGEYVDFH
+408 MLSNGEYIDFH

-424 GVITRQLKARQE
+424 AVITRQLKARQE
-436 LTALSTLMPDNMKP
+436 LTALATLTPDNMKP

-475 LPQDIKYFSDKDD
+475 LPQDIKFFSDKDD

-493 IHELNQMKAMMDQM
+493 IHELNQMRAMMDQM
-507 MLDLE
+507 MTDLE

-517 NAQLMQQLKNAETNL
+517 NAQLAQQLKNAETNL
-532 LENDAN
+532 LENEAA

-557 AAKLELQGVKLE
+557 AAKLELQGVKLQN
-569 SEAEDNMVKND
+569 EAEDNMVKND
-580 INQQKVDIEANKAAI
+580 INQQKVNIEEGKATIEA
-595 ESLKAYEDTEDKI
+595 LKAYEESEDKL
-608 NSAINDMSEVV
+608 NDAIAEMQQPQV
-619 ITEEPTYEVYRQ
+619 IMENPNEIYR

>member
-1 MEDTKIINECIEF
+1 MEDNKIIDECNEF

-39 FWDDEYTKTY
+39 FWDDEYTRTY
-49 RKGKNRL
+49 RKGRNRL
-56 TLSLNNW
+56 ALSLNNW
-63 NVIVNAISSPIS
+63 NVIVNAIASPIS

-83 SDKAAYGDLQERI
+83 SNKNAYEDLQERI
-96 DLEEHEND
+96 DLVEHEND
-104 NKSAVID
+104 NKSAVVD

-168 VNYISTRKAKRLYGE
+168 VNYISTRKARRLYGE
-183 DIIPFDF
+183 DVIPFDF

-199 NGFNQWTVP
+199 NGLNQWTVP

-213 IVSYYVKNENGTV
+213 IVSYYVKNEEGTV
-226 DFYKICGNKVVQ
+226 NFYKICGNKVVQ
-238 HEVLPISIIPI
+238 NVVLPISIIPI

-255 EIYSNDSINYSG
+255 EIYSNESINYSG
-267 IIDQTLSLELGANI
+267 IIDQTLALELGANI

-327 EHQPVILTEQ
+327 EHQPVILTES

-346 ITTCRTLMEDVTGI
+346 ISTCRMLMEDVTGI
-360 PLTGISMNQP
+360 PLTGISITQP
-370 DKTATEI
+370 EKTATEI

-389 NYYNNAYIA
+389 NYYNNAYVA
-398 CFTLGRVITQ
+398 CYTLGRIITQ
-408 MLNNGEYVDFH
+408 MLSDGEYVDFH

-424 GVITRQLKARQE
+424 AVITRQLKARQE
-436 LTALSTLMPDNMKP
+436 LTALATLTPDNMKP

-462 DVGDELSK
+462 DVGDGLSK

-475 LPQDIKYFSDKDD
+475 LPQDIKFFSDKDD

-507 MLDLE
+507 MADLE
-512 QTKAE
+512 QAKAE
-517 NAQLMQQLKNAETNL
+517 NAQLAQQLKNAETNL
-532 LENDAN
+532 LENEAA

-557 AAKLELQGVKLE
+557 AAKLELQGVKLQN
-569 SEAEDNMVKND
+569 EAEDNMVKND
-580 INQQKVDIEANKAAI
+580 INQQKVNIEEGNATIEA
-595 ESLKAYEDTEDKI
+595 LKAYEESEDRL
-608 NSAINDMSEVV
+608 NDAIAEMQQPQV
-619 ITEEPTYEVYRQ
+619 IVENPDEIYR

>member
-1 MEDTKIINECIEF
+1 MEDNKIIDECNEF

-39 FWDDEYTKTY
+39 FWDDEYTRTY
-49 RKGKNRL
+49 RKGNNRL
-56 TLSLNNW
+56 ALSLNNW
-63 NVIVNAISSPIS
+63 NVIVNAIASPIS

-83 SDKAAYGDLQERI
+83 SNKNVNEGLQERI
-96 DLEEHEND
+96 DLVEHEND
-104 NKSAVID
+104 NKSAVVD

-168 VNYISTRKAKRLYGE
+168 VNYISTRKARRLYGE
-183 DIIPFDF
+183 DVIPFDF

-199 NGFNQWTVP
+199 NGLSQWSVP

-213 IVSYYVKNENGTV
+213 IVSYYVKNEDGTV
-226 DFYKICGNKVVQ
+226 NFYKICGNKVVQ
-238 HEVLPISIIPI
+238 NVVLPISIIPI

-267 IIDQTLSLELGANI
+267 IIDQTLALELGANI

-327 EHQPVILTEQ
+327 EHQPVILTES
-337 FQTGDLQAT
+337 FQTGDLQNT
-346 ITTCRTLMEDVTGI
+346 ISTCRMLMEDVTGI
-360 PLTGISMNQP
+360 PLTGISNTQP
-370 DKTATEI
+370 EKTATEI

-389 NYYNNAYIA
+389 NYYNNAYVA
-398 CFTLGRVITQ
+398 CYTLGRIITQ
-408 MLNNGEYVDFH
+408 MLSNGEYIDFH

-424 GVITRQLKARQE
+424 AVITRQLKARQE
-436 LTALSTLMPDNMKP
+436 LTALATLTPDNMKP

-475 LPQDIKYFSDKDD
+475 LPQDIKFFSDKDD

-493 IHELNQMKAMMDQM
+493 IHELNQMKAMMEQM
-507 MLDLE
+507 MADLE

-517 NAQLMQQLKNAETNL
+517 NAQLAQQLKNAETNL
-532 LENDAN
+532 LENEAA

-557 AAKLELQGVKLE
+557 AAKLELQGVKLQN
-569 SEAEDNMVKND
+569 EAEDNMTKND
-580 INQQKVDIEANKAAI
+580 INQQKVNIEEGKATIEA
-595 ESLKAYEDTEDKI
+595 LKAYEESEDKL
-608 NSAINDMSEVV
+608 NDAIAEMQQPQV
-619 ITEEPTYEVYRQ
+619 IVENPNEIYR

>member
-1 MEDTKIINECIEF
+1 MEDNKIINECNEF
-14 LQKSNN
+14 LQKSNS

-39 FWDDEYTKTY
+39 FWDDEYTRTY

-56 TLSLNNW
+56 ALSLNNW
-63 NVIVNAISSPIS
+63 NVIVNAIASPIS

-83 SDKAAYGDLQERI
+83 SNKNAYEDLQERI
-96 DLEEHEND
+96 DLVEHEND
-104 NKSAVID
+104 NKSAVVD

-168 VNYISTRKAKRLYGE
+168 VNYISTRKARRLYGE
-183 DIIPFDF
+183 DVIPFDF

-199 NGFNQWTVP
+199 NGLSQWSVP

-213 IVSYYVKNENGTV
+213 IVSYYVKNEDGTV
-226 DFYKICGNKVVQ
+226 NFYKICGNKVVQ
-238 HEVLPISIIPI
+238 NVVLPISIIPI

-267 IIDQTLSLELGANI
+267 IIDQTLALELGANI

-327 EHQPVILTEQ
+327 EHQPVILTES

-346 ITTCRTLMEDVTGI
+346 ISTCRMLMEDVTGI
-360 PLTGISMNQP
+360 PLTGISNTQP
-370 DKTATEI
+370 EKTATEI

-389 NYYNNAYIA
+389 NYYNNAYVA
-398 CFTLGRVITQ
+398 CYTLGRIITQ
-408 MLNNGEYVDFH
+408 MLSNGEYIDFH

-424 GVITRQLKARQE
+424 AVITRQLKARQE
-436 LTALSTLMPDNMKP
+436 LTALATLTPENMKP

-475 LPQDIKYFSDKDD
+475 LPQDIKFFSDKDD

-493 IHELNQMKAMMDQM
+493 IHELNQMRAMMDQM
-507 MLDLE
+507 MADLE

-517 NAQLMQQLKNAETNL
+517 NAQLAQQLKNAETNL
-532 LENDAN
+532 LENEAA

-557 AAKLELQGVKLE
+557 AAKLELQGVKLQN
-569 SEAEDNMVKND
+569 EAEDNMVKND
-580 INQQKVDIEANKAAI
+580 INQQKVNIEEGKATIEA
-595 ESLKAYEDTEDKI
+595 LKAYEESEDKL
-608 NSAINDMSEVV
+608 NDAIAEMQQPQV
-619 ITEEPTYEVYRQ
+619 IVENPNEIYR

>member
-1 MEDTKIINECIEF
+1 MEDNKIINECNEF

-20 RYSDEMNKAVNNLR
+20 RYSDEMIKAVNNLR

-39 FWDDEYTKTY
+39 FWDDDYTRTY

-56 TLSLNNW
+56 ALSLNNW
-63 NVIVNAISSPIS
+63 NVIVNAIASPIS

-83 SDKAAYGDLQERI
+83 SNKNAYEDLQERI
-96 DLEEHEND
+96 DLVEHEND
-104 NKSAVID
+104 NKSAVVD

-168 VNYISTRKAKRLYGE
+168 VNYISTRKARRLYGE
-183 DIIPFDF
+183 DVIPFDF

-199 NGFNQWTVP
+199 NGLSQWTVP

-213 IVSYYVKNENGTV
+213 IISYYVKNEDGTV
-226 DFYKICGNKVVQ
+226 NFYKICGNKVVQ
-238 HEVLPISIIPI
+238 NVVLPISIIPI

-267 IIDQTLSLELGANI
+267 IIDQTLALELGANI

-327 EHQPVILTEQ
+327 EHQPVILTES

-346 ITTCRTLMEDVTGI
+346 ISTCRMLMEDVTGI
-360 PLTGISMNQP
+360 PLTGISNTQP
-370 DKTATEI
+370 EKTATEI

-389 NYYNNAYIA
+389 NYYNNAYVA
-398 CFTLGRVITQ
+398 CYTLGRIITQ
-408 MLNNGEYVDFH
+408 MLSNGEYVDFH

-424 GVITRQLKARQE
+424 AVITRQLKARQE
-436 LTALSTLMPDNMKP
+436 LTALATLTPDNMKP

-475 LPQDIKYFSDKDD
+475 LPQDIKFFSDKDD

-493 IHELNQMKAMMDQM
+493 IHELNQMRAMMDQM
-507 MLDLE
+507 MADLE

-517 NAQLMQQLKNAETNL
+517 NAQLAQQLKNAETNL
-532 LENDAN
+532 LENEAA

-557 AAKLELQGVKLE
+557 AAKLELQGVKLQN
-569 SEAEDNMVKND
+569 EAEDNMVKND
-580 INQQKVDIEANKAAI
+580 INQQKVNIEEGKATIEA
-595 ESLKAYEDTEDKI
+595 LKAYEESEDKL
-608 NSAINDMSEVV
+608 NDAIAEMQQPQV
-619 ITEEPTYEVYRQ
+619 IVENPNEIYR

>member
-1 MEDTKIINECIEF
+1 MEDNKIINECNDF

-20 RYSDEMNKAVNNLR
+20 RYSDEMIKAVNNLR

-39 FWDDEYTKTY
+39 FWDDEYTRTY

-56 TLSLNNW
+56 ALSLNNW
-63 NVIVNAISSPIS
+63 NVIVNAIASPIS

-83 SDKAAYGDLQERI
+83 SNKNAYEDLQERI
-96 DLEEHEND
+96 DLVEHEND
-104 NKSAVID
+104 NKSAVVD

-168 VNYISTRKAKRLYGE
+168 VNYISTRKARRLYGE
-183 DIIPFDF
+183 DVIPFDF

-199 NGFNQWTVP
+199 NGLSQWTVP

-213 IVSYYVKNENGTV
+213 IISYYVKNEDGTV
-226 DFYKICGNKVVQ
+226 NFYKICGNKVVQ
-238 HEVLPISIIPI
+238 NVVLPISIIPI

-267 IIDQTLSLELGANI
+267 IIDQTLALELGANI

-327 EHQPVILTEQ
+327 EHQPVILTES
-337 FQTGDLQAT
+337 FQTGDLQTT
-346 ITTCRTLMEDVTGI
+346 ISTCRMLMEDVTGI
-360 PLTGISMNQP
+360 PLTGISNTQP
-370 DKTATEI
+370 EKTATEI

-389 NYYNNAYIA
+389 NYYNNAYVA
-398 CFTLGRVITQ
+398 CYTLGRIITQ
-408 MLNNGEYVDFH
+408 MLSNGEYIDFH

-424 GVITRQLKARQE
+424 AVITRQLKARQE
-436 LTALSTLMPDNMKP
+436 LTALATLTPDNMKP

-475 LPQDIKYFSDKDD
+475 LPQDIKFFSDKDD

-493 IHELNQMKAMMDQM
+493 IHELNQMRAMMDQM
-507 MLDLE
+507 MADLE

-517 NAQLMQQLKNAETNL
+517 NAQLAQQLKNAETNL
-532 LENDAN
+532 LENEAA

-557 AAKLELQGVKLE
+557 AAKLELQGVKLQN
-569 SEAEDNMVKND
+569 EAEDNMVKND
-580 INQQKVDIEANKAAI
+580 INQQKVNIEEGKATIEA
-595 ESLKAYEDTEDKI
+595 LKAYEESEDKL
-608 NSAINDMSEVV
+608 NDAIAEMQQPQV
-619 ITEEPTYEVYRQ
+619 IVENPNEIYR

>member
-1 MEDTKIINECIEF
+1 MEDNKIINECNEF

-39 FWDDEYTKTY
+39 FWDDEYTRTY

-56 TLSLNNW
+56 ALSLNNW
-63 NVIVNAISSPIS
+63 NVIVNAIASPIS

-83 SDKAAYGDLQERI
+83 SNKNAYEDLQGRI
-96 DLEEHEND
+96 DLVEHEND
-104 NKSAVID
+104 NKSAVVD

-149 ALDPAINT
+149 ALDPAVNT

-168 VNYISTRKAKRLYGE
+168 VNYISTRKARRLYGE
-183 DIIPFDF
+183 DVIPFDF

-199 NGFNQWTVP
+199 NGLSQWTVP

-213 IVSYYVKNENGTV
+213 IVSYYVKNEDGTV
-226 DFYKICGNKVVQ
+226 NFYKICGNKVVQ
-238 HEVLPISIIPI
+238 NVVLPISIIPI

-267 IIDQTLSLELGANI
+267 IIDQTLALELGANI

-327 EHQPVILTEQ
+327 EHQPVILNES

-346 ITTCRTLMEDVTGI
+346 ISTCRMLMEDVTGI
-360 PLTGISMNQP
+360 PLTGISNTQP
-370 DKTATEI
+370 EKTATEI

-389 NYYNNAYIA
+389 NYYNNAYVA
-398 CFTLGRVITQ
+398 CYTLGRIITQ
-408 MLNNGEYVDFH
+408 MLSNGEYIDFH

-424 GVITRQLKARQE
+424 AVITRQLKARQE
-436 LTALSTLMPDNMKP
+436 LTALATLTPDNMKP

-475 LPQDIKYFSDKDD
+475 LPQDIKFFSDKDD

-493 IHELNQMKAMMDQM
+493 IHELNQMRAMMDQM
-507 MLDLE
+507 MADLE

-517 NAQLMQQLKNAETNL
+517 NAQLAQQLKNAETNL
-532 LENDAN
+532 LENEAA

-557 AAKLELQGVKLE
+557 AAKLELQGVKLQN
-569 SEAEDNMVKND
+569 EAEDNMAKND
-580 INQQKVDIEANKAAI
+580 INQQKVNIEEGKATIEA
-595 ESLKAYEDTEDKI
+595 LKAYEESEDKL
-608 NSAINDMSEVV
+608 NSAIAEMQQPQV
-619 ITEEPTYEVYRQ
+619 IVENPNEIYR

>member
-1 MEDTKIINECIEF
+1 MEDNKIINECNEF

-39 FWDDEYTKTY
+39 FWDDEYTRTY

-56 TLSLNNW
+56 ALSLNNW
-63 NVIVNAISSPIS
+63 NVIVNAIASPIS

-83 SDKAAYGDLQERI
+83 SNKNAYEGLQERI
-96 DLEEHEND
+96 DLVEHEND
-104 NKSAVID
+104 NKSAVVD

-168 VNYISTRKAKRLYGE
+168 VNYISTRKARRLYGE
-183 DIIPFDF
+183 DVIPFDF

-199 NGFNQWTVP
+199 NGLSQWTVP
-208 ADSVA
+208 PDSVA
-213 IVSYYVKNENGTV
+213 IVSYYVKNEDGTV
-226 DFYKICGNKVVQ
+226 NFYKICGNKVVQ
-238 HEVLPISIIPI
+238 NVVLPISIIPI

-267 IIDQTLSLELGANI
+267 IIDQTLALELGANI

-327 EHQPVILTEQ
+327 EHQPVILTES

-346 ITTCRTLMEDVTGI
+346 ISTCRMLMEDVTGI
-360 PLTGISMNQP
+360 PLTGISNTQP
-370 DKTATEI
+370 EKTATEI

-389 NYYNNAYIA
+389 NYYNNAYVA
-398 CFTLGRVITQ
+398 CYTLGRIITQ
-408 MLNNGEYVDFH
+408 MLSNGEYIDFH

-424 GVITRQLKARQE
+424 AVITRQLKARQE
-436 LTALSTLMPDNMKP
+436 LTALSTLTPDNMKP

-475 LPQDIKYFSDKDD
+475 LPQDIKFFSDKDD

-507 MLDLE
+507 MADLE

-517 NAQLMQQLKNAETNL
+517 NAQLAQQLKNAETNL
-532 LENDAN
+532 LENEAA
-538 RKLDMYKF
+538 RKLEMYKF

-557 AAKLELQGVKLE
+557 AAKLELQGVKLQN
-569 SEAEDNMVKND
+569 EAEDNMTKND
-580 INQQKVDIEANKAAI
+580 INQQKVNIEEGKATIEA
-595 ESLKAYEDTEDKI
+595 LKAYEESEDKL
-608 NSAINDMSEVV
+608 NDAIAEMQQPQV
-619 ITEEPTYEVYRQ
+619 IVENPNEIYR

>member
-1 MEDTKIINECIEF
+1 MEDNKIINECNEF

-20 RYSDEMNKAVNNLR
+20 RYSDEMTKAVNNLR

-39 FWDDEYTKTY
+39 FWDDEYTRTY

-56 TLSLNNW
+56 ALSLNNW
-63 NVIVNAISSPIS
+63 NVIVNAIASPIS

-83 SDKAAYGDLQERI
+83 SNKNAYEDLQERI
-96 DLEEHEND
+96 DLVEHEND
-104 NKSAVID
+104 NKSAVVD

-168 VNYISTRKAKRLYGE
+168 VNYISTRKARRLYGE
-183 DIIPFDF
+183 DVIPFDF

-199 NGFNQWTVP
+199 NGLSQWSVP

-213 IVSYYVKNENGTV
+213 IVSYYVKNEDGTV
-226 DFYKICGNKVVQ
+226 NFYKICGNKVVQ
-238 HEVLPISIIPI
+238 NVVLPISIIPI

-255 EIYSNDSINYSG
+255 EIYSNDAINYSG
-267 IIDQTLSLELGANI
+267 IIDQTLALELGANI

-327 EHQPVILTEQ
+327 EHQPVILTES

-346 ITTCRTLMEDVTGI
+346 ISTCRMLMEDVTGI
-360 PLTGISMNQP
+360 PLTGISNTQP
-370 DKTATEI
+370 EKTATEI

-389 NYYNNAYIA
+389 NYYNNAYVA
-398 CFTLGRVITQ
+398 CYTLGRIITQ
-408 MLNNGEYVDFH
+408 MLSNGEYIDFH

-424 GVITRQLKARQE
+424 AVITRQLKARQE
-436 LTALSTLMPDNMKP
+436 LTALATLTPDNMKP

-475 LPQDIKYFSDKDD
+475 LPQDIKFFSDKDD

-493 IHELNQMKAMMDQM
+493 IHELNQMRAMMDQM
-507 MLDLE
+507 MADLE

-517 NAQLMQQLKNAETNL
+517 NAQLAQQLKNAETNL
-532 LENDAN
+532 LENEAA

-557 AAKLELQGVKLE
+557 AAKLELQGVKLQN
-569 SEAEDNMVKND
+569 EAEDNMVKND
-580 INQQKVDIEANKAAI
+580 INQQKVNIEEGKATIEA
-595 ESLKAYEDTEDKI
+595 LKAYEESEDKL
-608 NSAINDMSEVV
+608 NDAIAEMQQPQV
-619 ITEEPTYEVYRQ
+619 IVENPNEIYR

>member
-1 MEDTKIINECIEF
+1 MEDNKIINECNEF
-14 LQKSNN
+14 LQKSNT

-39 FWDDEYTKTY
+39 FWDDEYTRTY

-56 TLSLNNW
+56 ALSLNNW
-63 NVIVNAISSPIS
+63 NVIVNAIASPIS

-83 SDKAAYGDLQERI
+83 SNKNAYEDLQERI
-96 DLEEHEND
+96 DLVEHEND
-104 NKSAVID
+104 NKSAVVD

-168 VNYISTRKAKRLYGE
+168 VNYISTRKARRLYGE
-183 DIIPFDF
+183 DVIPFDF

-199 NGFNQWTVP
+199 NGLSQWSVP

-213 IVSYYVKNENGTV
+213 IVSYYVKNEDGTV
-226 DFYKICGNKVVQ
+226 NFYKICGNKVVQ
-238 HEVLPISIIPI
+238 NVVLPISIIPI

-255 EIYSNDSINYSG
+255 EIYTNDSINYSG
-267 IIDQTLSLELGANI
+267 IIDQTLALELGANI

-327 EHQPVILTEQ
+327 EHQPVILTES

-346 ITTCRTLMEDVTGI
+346 ISTCRTLMEDVTGI
-360 PLTGISMNQP
+360 PLTGISNTQP
-370 DKTATEI
+370 EKTATEI

-389 NYYNNAYIA
+389 NYYNNAYVA
-398 CFTLGRVITQ
+398 CYTLGRIITQ
-408 MLNNGEYVDFH
+408 MLSNGEYIDFH

-424 GVITRQLKARQE
+424 AVITRQLKARQE
-436 LTALSTLMPDNMKP
+436 LTALATLTPDNMKP

-475 LPQDIKYFSDKDD
+475 LPQDIKFFSDKDD

-493 IHELNQMKAMMDQM
+493 IHELNQMRAMMDQM
-507 MLDLE
+507 MADLE

-517 NAQLMQQLKNAETNL
+517 NAQLAQQLKNAETNL
-532 LENDAN
+532 LENEAA

-557 AAKLELQGVKLE
+557 AAKLELQGVKIQN
-569 SEAEDNMVKND
+569 EAEDNMVKND
-580 INQQKVDIEANKAAI
+580 INQQKVNIEEGKATIEA
-595 ESLKAYEDTEDKI
+595 LKAYEESEDKL
-608 NSAINDMSEVV
+608 NDAIAEMRQPQV
-619 ITEEPTYEVYRQ
+619 IVENPNEIYR

>member
-1 MEDTKIINECIEF
+1 MEDNKIINECNEF

-39 FWDDEYTKTY
+39 FWDDEYTRTY

-56 TLSLNNW
+56 ALSLNNW
-63 NVIVNAISSPIS
+63 NVIVNAIASPIS

-83 SDKAAYGDLQERI
+83 SNKNANEGLQERI
-96 DLEEHEND
+96 DLVEHEND
-104 NKSAVID
+104 NKSAVVD

-149 ALDPAINT
+149 ALDPAVNT

-168 VNYISTRKAKRLYGE
+168 VNYISTRKARRLYGE
-183 DIIPFDF
+183 DVIPFDF

-199 NGFNQWTVP
+199 NGLSQWTVP

-213 IVSYYVKNENGTV
+213 IVSYYVKNEDGTV
-226 DFYKICGNKVVQ
+226 NFYKICGNKVVQ
-238 HEVLPISIIPI
+238 NVVLPISIIPI

-267 IIDQTLSLELGANI
+267 IIDQTLALELGANI

-327 EHQPVILTEQ
+327 EHQPVILTES

-346 ITTCRTLMEDVTGI
+346 ISTCRMLMEDVTGI
-360 PLTGISMNQP
+360 PLTGISNTQP
-370 DKTATEI
+370 EKTATEI

-389 NYYNNAYIA
+389 NYYNNAYVA
-398 CFTLGRVITQ
+398 CYTLGRIITQ
-408 MLNNGEYVDFH
+408 MLSNGEYIDFH

-424 GVITRQLKARQE
+424 AVITRQLKARQE
-436 LTALSTLMPDNMKP
+436 LTALATLTPDNMKP

-475 LPQDIKYFSDKDD
+475 LPQDIKFFSDKDD

-493 IHELNQMKAMMDQM
+493 IHELNQMRAMMDQM
-507 MLDLE
+507 MADLE

-517 NAQLMQQLKNAETNL
+517 NAQLAQQLKNAETNL
-532 LENDAN
+532 LENEAA

-557 AAKLELQGVKLE
+557 AAKLELQGVKLQN
-569 SEAEDNMVKND
+569 EAEDNMAKND
-580 INQQKVDIEANKAAI
+580 INQQKVNIEEGKATIEA
-595 ESLKAYEDTEDKI
+595 LKAYEESEDKL
-608 NSAINDMSEVV
+608 NEAIAEMQQPQV
-619 ITEEPTYEVYRQ
+619 IMENPNEIYR

>member
-1 MEDTKIINECIEF
+1 MEDNKIINECNEF

-39 FWDDEYTKTY
+39 FWDDEYTRTY

-56 TLSLNNW
+56 ALSLNNW
-63 NVIVNAISSPIS
+63 NVIVNAIASPIS

-83 SDKAAYGDLQERI
+83 SNKNAYADLQERI
-96 DLEEHEND
+96 DLVEHEND
-104 NKSAVID
+104 NKSAVVD

-149 ALDPAINT
+149 ALDPAVNT

-168 VNYISTRKAKRLYGE
+168 VNYISTRKARRLYGE
-183 DIIPFDF
+183 DVIPFDF

-199 NGFNQWTVP
+199 NGLSQWTVP

-213 IVSYYVKNENGTV
+213 IVSYYVKNEDGTV
-226 DFYKICGNKVVQ
+226 NFYKICGNKVVQ
-238 HEVLPISIIPI
+238 NVVLPISIIPI

-267 IIDQTLSLELGANI
+267 IIDQTLALELGANI

-327 EHQPVILTEQ
+327 EHQPVILTES

-346 ITTCRTLMEDVTGI
+346 ISTCRMLMEDVTGI
-360 PLTGISMNQP
+360 PLTGISNTQP
-370 DKTATEI
+370 EKTATEI

-389 NYYNNAYIA
+389 NYYNNAYVA
-398 CFTLGRVITQ
+398 CYTLGRIITQ
-408 MLNNGEYVDFH
+408 MLSNGEYIDFH

-424 GVITRQLKARQE
+424 AVITRQLKARQE
-436 LTALSTLMPDNMKP
+436 LTALATLTPDNMKP

-475 LPQDIKYFSDKDD
+475 LPQDIKFFSDKDD

-493 IHELNQMKAMMDQM
+493 IHELNQMRTMMDQM
-507 MLDLE
+507 MADLE

-517 NAQLMQQLKNAETNL
+517 NAQLAQQLKNAETNL
-532 LENDAN
+532 LENEAA

-557 AAKLELQGVKLE
+557 AAKLELQGVKLQN
-569 SEAEDNMVKND
+569 EAEDNMAKND
-580 INQQKVDIEANKAAI
+580 INQQKVNIEEGKANIEA
-595 ESLKAYEDTEDKI
+595 LKAYEESEDKL
-608 NSAINDMSEVV
+608 NEAIAEMQQPQV
-619 ITEEPTYEVYRQ
+619 IMENPNEIYR

>member
-1 MEDTKIINECIEF
+1 MEDNKIINECNEF

-20 RYSDEMNKAVNNLR
+20 RYSDEMNKAMNNLR

-39 FWDDEYTKTY
+39 FWDDEYTRTY

-56 TLSLNNW
+56 ALSLNNW
-63 NVIVNAISSPIS
+63 NVIVNAIASPIS

-83 SDKAAYGDLQERI
+83 SNKNAYEDLQERI
-96 DLEEHEND
+96 DLVEHEND
-104 NKSAVID
+104 NKSAVVD

-168 VNYISTRKAKRLYGE
+168 VNYISTRKARRLYGE
-183 DIIPFDF
+183 DVIPFDF

-199 NGFNQWTVP
+199 NGLSQWTVP

-213 IVSYYVKNENGTV
+213 IVSYYVKNEDGTV
-226 DFYKICGNKVVQ
+226 NFYKICGNKVVQ
-238 HEVLPISIIPI
+238 NVVLPISIIPI

-267 IIDQTLSLELGANI
+267 IIDQTLALELGANI

-327 EHQPVILTEQ
+327 EHQPVILTES

-346 ITTCRTLMEDVTGI
+346 ISTCRMLMEDVTGI
-360 PLTGISMNQP
+360 PLTGISNTQP
-370 DKTATEI
+370 EKTATEI

-389 NYYNNAYIA
+389 NYYNNAYVA
-398 CFTLGRVITQ
+398 CYTLGRIITQ
-408 MLNNGEYVDFH
+408 MLSNGEYIDFH

-424 GVITRQLKARQE
+424 AVITRQLKARQE
-436 LTALSTLMPDNMKP
+436 LTALATLTPDNMKP

-475 LPQDIKYFSDKDD
+475 LPQDIKFFSDKDD
-488 VDPEA
+488 IDPEA
-493 IHELNQMKAMMDQM
+493 IHELNQMRAMMDQM
-507 MLDLE
+507 MADLE

-517 NAQLMQQLKNAETNL
+517 NAQLAQQLKNAETNL
-532 LENDAN
+532 LENEAA

-557 AAKLELQGVKLE
+557 AAKLELQGVKLQN
-569 SEAEDNMVKND
+569 EAEDNMVEND
-580 INQQKVDIEANKAAI
+580 INQQKVNIEEGKATIEA
-595 ESLKAYEDTEDKI
+595 LKAYEESEDKL
-608 NSAINDMSEVV
+608 NDAIAEMQQPQV
-619 ITEEPTYEVYRQ
+619 IVENPNEIYR

>member
-1 MEDTKIINECIEF
+1 MEDNKIINECNEF

-39 FWDDEYTKTY
+39 FWDDEYTRTY

-56 TLSLNNW
+56 ALSLNNW
-63 NVIVNAISSPIS
+63 NVIVNAIASPIS

-83 SDKAAYGDLQERI
+83 SNKNAYEDLQERI
-96 DLEEHEND
+96 DLVEHEND
-104 NKSAVID
+104 NKSAVVD

-149 ALDPAINT
+149 ALDPTINT

-168 VNYISTRKAKRLYGE
+168 VNYISTRKARRLYGE
-183 DIIPFDF
+183 DVIPFDF

-199 NGFNQWTVP
+199 NGLSQWSVP

-213 IVSYYVKNENGTV
+213 IVSYYVKNEDGTV
-226 DFYKICGNKVVQ
+226 NFYKICGNKVVQ
-238 HEVLPISIIPI
+238 NVVLPISIIPI

-255 EIYSNDSINYSG
+255 EIYSNDAINYSG
-267 IIDQTLSLELGANI
+267 IIDQTLALELGANI

-296 NVMAHVDAIDGLE
+296 NVMANVDAIDGLE

-327 EHQPVILTEQ
+327 EHQPVILTES

-346 ITTCRTLMEDVTGI
+346 ISTCRMLMEDVTGI
-360 PLTGISMNQP
+360 PLTGISNTQP
-370 DKTATEI
+370 EKTATEI

-389 NYYNNAYIA
+389 NYYNNAYVA
-398 CFTLGRVITQ
+398 CYTLGRIITQ
-408 MLNNGEYVDFH
+408 MLSNGEYIDFH

-424 GVITRQLKARQE
+424 AVITRQLKARQE
-436 LTALSTLMPDNMKP
+436 LTALATLTPDNMKP

-475 LPQDIKYFSDKDD
+475 LPQDIKFFSDKDD

-493 IHELNQMKAMMDQM
+493 IHELNQMRAMMDQM
-507 MLDLE
+507 MADLE

-517 NAQLMQQLKNAETNL
+517 NAQLAQQLKNAETNL
-532 LENDAN
+532 LENEAA

-557 AAKLELQGVKLE
+557 AAKLELQGVKLQN
-569 SEAEDNMVKND
+569 EAEDNMVKND
-580 INQQKVDIEANKAAI
+580 INQQKVNIEEGKATIEA
-595 ESLKAYEDTEDKI
+595 LKAYEESEDKL
-608 NSAINDMSEVV
+608 NDAIAEMQQPQV
-619 ITEEPTYEVYRQ
+619 IVENPNEIYR

>member
-1 MEDTKIINECIEF
+1 MEDNKIINECNEF

-39 FWDDEYTKTY
+39 FWDDEYTRTY

-56 TLSLNNW
+56 ALSLNNW
-63 NVIVNAISSPIS
+63 NVIVNAIASPIS

-83 SDKAAYGDLQERI
+83 SNKNAYEDLQGRI
-96 DLEEHEND
+96 DLVEHEND
-104 NKSAVID
+104 NKSAVVD

-168 VNYISTRKAKRLYGE
+168 VNYISTRKARRLYGE
-183 DIIPFDF
+183 DVIPFDF

-199 NGFNQWTVP
+199 NGLSQWSVP

-213 IVSYYVKNENGTV
+213 IVSYYVKNEDGTV
-226 DFYKICGNKVVQ
+226 NFYKICGNKVVQ
-238 HEVLPISIIPI
+238 NVVLPISIIPI

-255 EIYSNDSINYSG
+255 EIYSNDAINYSG
-267 IIDQTLSLELGANI
+267 IIEQTLALELGANI

-327 EHQPVILTEQ
+327 EHQPVILTES

-346 ITTCRTLMEDVTGI
+346 ISTCRMLMEDVTGI
-360 PLTGISMNQP
+360 PLTGISNTQP
-370 DKTATEI
+370 EKTATEI

-389 NYYNNAYIA
+389 NYYNNAYVA
-398 CFTLGRVITQ
+398 CYTLGRIITQ
-408 MLNNGEYVDFH
+408 MLSNGEYIDFH

-424 GVITRQLKARQE
+424 AVITRQLKARQE
-436 LTALSTLMPDNMKP
+436 LTALATLTPDNMKP

-475 LPQDIKYFSDKDD
+475 LPQDIKFFSDKDD

-493 IHELNQMKAMMDQM
+493 IHELNQMRTMMDQM
-507 MLDLE
+507 MADLE

-517 NAQLMQQLKNAETNL
+517 NAQLAQQLKNAETNL
-532 LENDAN
+532 LENEAA

-557 AAKLELQGVKLE
+557 AAKLELQGVKLQN
-569 SEAEDNMVKND
+569 EAEDNMVKND
-580 INQQKVDIEANKAAI
+580 INQQKVNIEEDKTTIEA
-595 ESLKAYEDTEDKI
+595 LKAYEESEDKL
-608 NSAINDMSEVV
+608 NDAIAEMQQPQV
-619 ITEEPTYEVYRQ
+619 IVENPNEIYR

>member
-1 MEDTKIINECIEF
+1 MEDNKIINECNEF

-39 FWDDEYTKTY
+39 FWDDEYTRTY

-56 TLSLNNW
+56 ALSLNNW
-63 NVIVNAISSPIS
+63 NVIVNAIASPIS
-75 SSPYHIEL
+75 NSPYHIEL
-83 SDKAAYGDLQERI
+83 SNKNAYEDLQERI
-96 DLEEHEND
+96 DLVEHEND
-104 NKSAVID
+104 NKSAVVD

-168 VNYISTRKAKRLYGE
+168 VNYISTRKARRLYGE
-183 DIIPFDF
+183 DVIPFDF

-199 NGFNQWTVP
+199 NGLSQWTVP

-213 IVSYYVKNENGTV
+213 IVSYYVKNEDGTV
-226 DFYKICGNKVVQ
+226 NFYKICGNKVVQ
-238 HEVLPISIIPI
+238 NVVLPISIIPI

-267 IIDQTLSLELGANI
+267 IIDQTLALELGANI

-327 EHQPVILTEQ
+327 EHQPVILTES

-346 ITTCRTLMEDVTGI
+346 ISTCRMLMEDVTGI
-360 PLTGISMNQP
+360 PLTGISNTQP
-370 DKTATEI
+370 EKTATEI

-389 NYYNNAYIA
+389 NYYNNAYVA
-398 CFTLGRVITQ
+398 CYTLGRIITQ
-408 MLNNGEYVDFH
+408 MLSNGEYIDFH

-424 GVITRQLKARQE
+424 AVITRQLKARQE
-436 LTALSTLMPDNMKP
+436 LTALATLTPDNMKP

-475 LPQDIKYFSDKDD
+475 LPQDIKFFSDKDD

-493 IHELNQMKAMMDQM
+493 IHELNQMRAMMDQM
-507 MLDLE
+507 MADLE

-517 NAQLMQQLKNAETNL
+517 NAQLAQQLKNAETNL
-532 LENDAN
+532 LENEAA

-557 AAKLELQGVKLE
+557 AAKLELQGVKLQN
-569 SEAEDNMVKND
+569 EAEDNMVKND
-580 INQQKVDIEANKAAI
+580 INQQKVNIEEGKATIDA
-595 ESLKAYEDTEDKI
+595 LKAYEESEDKL
-608 NSAINDMSEVV
+608 NDAIAEMQQPQV
-619 ITEEPTYEVYRQ
+619 IVENPNEIYR

>member
-1 MEDTKIINECIEF
+1 MEDNKIIDECNEF

-39 FWDDEYTKTY
+39 FWDDEYTRTY
-49 RKGKNRL
+49 RKGNNRL
-56 TLSLNNW
+56 ALSLNNW
-63 NVIVNAISSPIS
+63 NVIVNAIASPIS

-83 SDKAAYGDLQERI
+83 SNKNVNEGLQERI
-96 DLEEHEND
+96 DLVEHEND
-104 NKSAVID
+104 NKSAVVD

-168 VNYISTRKAKRLYGE
+168 VNYISTRKARRLYGE
-183 DIIPFDF
+183 DVIPFDF

-199 NGFNQWTVP
+199 NGLSQWSVP

-213 IVSYYVKNENGTV
+213 IVSYYVKNEDGTV
-226 DFYKICGNKVVQ
+226 NFYKICGNKVVQ
-238 HEVLPISIIPI
+238 NVVLPISIIPI

-267 IIDQTLSLELGANI
+267 IIDQTLALELGANI

-327 EHQPVILTEQ
+327 EHQPVILTES
-337 FQTGDLQAT
+337 FQTGDLQTT
-346 ITTCRTLMEDVTGI
+346 ISTCRMLMEDVTGI
-360 PLTGISMNQP
+360 PLTGISNTQP
-370 DKTATEI
+370 EKTATEI

-389 NYYNNAYIA
+389 NYYNNAYVA
-398 CFTLGRVITQ
+398 CYTLGRIITQ
-408 MLNNGEYVDFH
+408 MLSDGEYIDFH

-424 GVITRQLKARQE
+424 AVITRQLKARQE
-436 LTALSTLMPDNMKP
+436 LTALATLTPDNMKP

-475 LPQDIKYFSDKDD
+475 LPQDIKFFSDKDD

-493 IHELNQMKAMMDQM
+493 IHELNQMKAMMEQM
-507 MLDLE
+507 MADLE

-517 NAQLMQQLKNAETNL
+517 NAQLAQQLKNAETNL
-532 LENDAN
+532 LENEAA

-557 AAKLELQGVKLE
+557 AAKLELQGVKLQN
-569 SEAEDNMVKND
+569 EAEDNMSKND
-580 INQQKVDIEANKAAI
+580 INQQKVNIEEGKATIEA
-595 ESLKAYEDTEDKI
+595 LKAYEESEDRL
-608 NSAINDMSEVV
+608 NDAIAEMQQPQV
-619 ITEEPTYEVYRQ
+619 IVENPNEIYR